1 MKLFKRKSKSGTS
14 EEEILLNDIKFQ
26 SLLSI
31 LPVEIVYQ
39 ILDYLQVVDI
49 LISMQ
54 NVCKRI
60 NAIINTYPRYK
71 VNYVTYAKID
81 CEFFEIDAR

>member
-1 MKLFKRKSKSGTS
+1 MNLFKRKSKSGTS
-14 EEEILLNDIKFQ
+14 AEEISLTDIKFQ
-26 SLLSI
+26 SLLLT

-60 NAIINTYPRYK
+60 NAIVNNYPRYK
-71 VNYVTYAKID
+71 VNDVTYKKID
-81 CEFFEIDAR
+81 